1 MYFAVFNSTGSRL
14 TALGAYYGLRFPNGA
29 QDKRSTALEMLAN
42 GYTQKA
48 IAELLGVHRNTIRNW
63 GMHK

>member
-1 MYFAVFNSTGSRL
+1 MAK
-14 TALGAYYGLRFPNGA
+14 GAGYE
-29 QDKRSTALEMLAN
+29 DKRRTALEMLAN

>member
-1 MYFAVFNSTGSRL
+1 MAATHTPEIQAARGRKGGI
-14 TALGAYYGLRFPNGA
+14 AKGAGYE
-29 QDKRSTALEMLAN
+29 DKRRTALEMLAN